1 MSRTLSFSNH
11 VSGRLKFIL
20 LRWVESEQK
29 IPNQIPEID
38 YITLQVQ
45 YHILSYQSGNT
56 LALKGNKFHKELKTP
71 PNFMKSLNIIH
82 FSPISIAIH
91 KHFKTNHGNCPIH
104 FNWQRFTGQK

>member
-1 MSRTLSFSNH
+1 MRRTLPFSNH

-56 LALKGNKFHKELKTP
+56 LALKGNKFHKVLKTP
-71 PNFMKSLNIIH
+71 PIMVTVQFILTGRDLQDKNNVYTVDLNRGTIL
-82 FSPISIAIH
+82 
-91 KHFKTNHGNCPIH
+91 
-104 FNWQRFTGQK
+104 RV